1 MSVSGFLQ
9 QRHKL
14 GPKLLQIRETCEVG
28 SCLMSYQRSDRKR
41 AELLKQVFRMQP
53 GTFAKILQQGV
64 NVLAVLAEY

>member
-1 MSVSGFLQ
+1 
-9 QRHKL
+9 
-14 GPKLLQIRETCEVG
+14 
-28 SCLMSYQRSDRKR
+28 MSYQRSDRKR